1 MPEITISADSKAEL
15 RQALDRIQISD
26 DDSITVTIEP
36 SGTSGRSP
44 AGIDP
49 ENIAPATGTRIAN
62 LLATAPTDKWFIA
75 SDVEDKMDCPV
86 SKIRNTLSSLFDSR
100 KDYDLAERRRTG
112 REGAMKEYRLN
123 DLGREVQSIIQAR
136 E

>member
-15 RQALDRIQISD
+15 RQALDRIQIGD

-36 SGTSGRSP
+36 SGTNGTAP

-49 ENIAPATGTRIAN
+49 ERIAPDPGTRIAS
-62 LLATAPTDKWFIA
+62 LLAIAPSDEWFIA
-75 SDVEDKMDCPV
+75 SDVVGDMDCPINKV
-86 SKIRNTLSSLFDSR
+86 RNTLSALFDSR
-100 KDYDLAERRRTG
+100 KDYNLAERRATE
-112 REGAMKEYRLN
+112 REGSRKEYRLN
-123 DLGREVQSIIQAR
+123 DLGREVQSVVQER

>member
-15 RQALDRIQISD
+15 RQALDRIQIGD

-36 SGTSGRSP
+36 SGTSGSST

-49 ENIAPATGTRIAN
+49 ENIAPAIGTRVAD
-62 LLATAPTDKWFIA
+62 LLSAAPTDEWFIA
-75 SDVEDKMDCPV
+75 TDVEDKMDCPV
-86 SKIRNTLSSLFDSR
+86 NKVRNTLSSLFDSR
-100 KDYDLAERRRTG
+100 KDYNLAERRRSG
-112 REGAMKEYRLN
+112 REGAKKEYRLN
-123 DLGREVQSIIQAR
+123 DLGREVQSVIRAR